1 MNHPA
6 PPRREPLRD
15 HLGLTSHVVR
25 RLLLWAFLVGGVGT
39 LAVSLGESVYTY
51 RQHLDNLA
59 VQLQSIGRFAAP
71 SLAKSAWA
79 FDHDQIALQL
89 QGFTRLPDVSAARLN
104 LKGQAP
110 LHFGARELSPDT
122 FEHSLP
128 LIYEEDGKL
137 HPLGTLTLVKDL
149 RDDRNT
155 IIRQWVTTFAGNAL
169 VILLVAIVSVLIY
182 QAVVTRRLVTI
193 ARQLRAVTA
202 DDLRR
207 LALSPEPAPA
217 PGARDEID
225 ELAASIDTLQRTGST
240 ALIAAA
246 RNEARYRAVIES
258 ISEGMLTADARG
270 HILSANPAAEAML
283 GYAGDELR
291 GHAAAELIADASGG
305 LQLDALVGR
314 ITEIEARHK
323 AGQRISAELT
333 VSRMA
338 VPDDI
343 HYVLILR
350 DISERRKAESAEA
363 ASVAKSA
370 FVANMSHEI
379 RTPMN
384 AIIGMAH
391 LMRREGVTP
400 RQAER
405 LDKINIAG
413 QHLLEVING
422 ILDLSKIEA
431 GKLTLDDTTLD
442 VAAIVGNVASIVF
455 NQAQAK
461 QLKLL
466 IETQALPRPLRG
478 DPTRL
483 RQALLNYANNAIKFT
498 EAGSVTLRTSLAGE
512 TADSVLVRFEVQD
525 TGIGIAP
532 ADISRLFA
540 SFEQADNST
549 TRKHGGTGLGLAIT
563 RKLAQIMGGEA
574 GAISTPGVGSTFWF
588 TARLAKAAGQPDG
601 EGPAASAEAALLR
614 QYRGRRILLVE
625 DEEINREV
633 TLSLLEDIEL
643 EVDIAEDGLRAVE
656 MVEHQA
662 YDVVLMDMQMPRMDG
677 PEATRRIRQLPQRR
691 ELPILAMT
699 ANAFAEDKARCFDAG
714 MNDFIAKPVEP
725 DVLFATLLKWLARPG
740 RPG

>member
-643 EVDIAEDGLRAVE
+643 EVDIAEDGLQAVE
-656 MVEHQA
+656 MVERQA

>member
-1 MNHPA
+1 MNPPA

-15 HLGLTSHVVR
+15 QLGLTSHVVR

-39 LAVSLGESVYTY
+39 LTVSLGESAYAY

-79 FDHDQIALQL
+79 FDQDQIALQL
-89 QGFTRLPDVSAARLN
+89 EGFTRLPDVSAARLN

-122 FEHSLP
+122 YEHSLP
-128 LIYEEDGKL
+128 LIYEEDGQP
-137 HPLGTLTLVKDL
+137 HVLGTLTLVKDL

-207 LALSPEPAPA
+207 LALSPEPAPP
-217 PGARDEID
+217 PGIRDEID

-258 ISEGMLTADARG
+258 ISEGMLTADAGGR
-270 HILSANPAAEAML
+270 ILSANPAAEAML
-283 GYAGDELR
+283 GYASDELH
-291 GHAAAELIADASGG
+291 GHAAVELIADTAGS

-314 ITEIEARHK
+314 ITEVEARHK

-370 FVANMSHEI
+370 FLANMSHEI

-431 GKLTLDDTTLD
+431 GKFTLDDTPLD

-498 EAGSVTLRTSLAGE
+498 ESGSVTLRTTLASE

-525 TGIGIAP
+525 TGIGIVP
-532 ADISRLFA
+532 TDITRLFA

-549 TRKHGGTGLGLAIT
+549 TRQYGGTGLGLAIT

-574 GAISTPGVGSTFWF
+574 GAMSTPGVGSTFWF

-601 EGPAASAEAALLR
+601 GAPAASAEAALLR
-614 QYRGRRILLVE
+614 QHRGRRILLVE
-625 DEEINREV
+625 DDEINREV
-633 TLSLLEDIEL
+633 TLNLLEDIEL
-643 EVDIAEDGLRAVE
+643 EVDIAEDGLQAVD
-656 MVEHQA
+656 MVASRA

-677 PEATRRIRQLPQRR
+677 PEATRRIRQLPQGRG
-691 ELPILAMT
+691 LPILAMT

-725 DVLFATLLKWLARPG
+725 DVLFATLLRWLTRPG

>member
-169 VILLVAIVSVLIY
+169 VIMLVAIVSVLIY

-333 VSRMA
+333 VSRMT

-405 LDKINIAG
+405 LDRINIAG

-677 PEATRRIRQLPQRR
+677 PEATRRIRQIPQRR

>member
-333 VSRMA
+333 VSRMT

-677 PEATRRIRQLPQRR
+677 PEATRRIRQIPQRR

>member
-207 LALSPEPAPA
+207 LALSPEPAPP

-283 GYAGDELR
+283 GYAGDELH
-291 GHAAAELIADASGG
+291 GHAAAELIADTSGG

-333 VSRMA
+333 VSRMT

>member
-122 FEHSLP
+122 YEHSLP
-128 LIYEEDGKL
+128 LIYEEDGQL
-137 HPLGTLTLVKDL
+137 HLLGTLTLVKDL

-333 VSRMA
+333 VSRMT

-405 LDKINIAG
+405 LDRINIAG